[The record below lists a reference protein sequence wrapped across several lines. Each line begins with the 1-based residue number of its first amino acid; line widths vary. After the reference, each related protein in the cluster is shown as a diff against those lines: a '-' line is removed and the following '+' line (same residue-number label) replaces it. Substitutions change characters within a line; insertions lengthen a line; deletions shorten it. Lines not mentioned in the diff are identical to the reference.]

1 MVYLF
6 DLWGLDA
13 EVEYILGLII
23 LLLVEAQD
31 QNMMFS
37 FPVVHVNPGAML
49 AFRIFSF
56 LFYFIQGMYECCH
69 VFQKRKRKRKRKLKQ
84 DLSSVY
90 FASDLLLQTS
100 FCS

>member
-6 DLWGLDA
+6 DLRGLDA

-23 LLLVEAQD
+23 LLLVKAQD
-31 QNMMFS
+31 NMMFS

-69 VFQKRKRKRKRKLKQ
+69 VFQKRKRKRKLKQ